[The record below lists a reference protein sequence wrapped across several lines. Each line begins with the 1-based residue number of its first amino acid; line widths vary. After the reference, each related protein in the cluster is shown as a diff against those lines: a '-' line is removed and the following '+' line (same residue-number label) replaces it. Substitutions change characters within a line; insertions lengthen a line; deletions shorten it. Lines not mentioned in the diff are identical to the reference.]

1 VNSFDADIVI
11 VGAGPA
17 GMAAA
22 SAALGHRVI
31 VIDDNPA
38 AGGQIWRGKHRKGP
52 AHRWLRRFHQAGTQL
67 IAASRVIGLG
77 ASSHSL
83 LVEQADGAFSV
94 AYGRLIVATGA
105 RELFLPFP
113 GWTLPNVV
121 GVGGLQ
127 ALAKSGVPMEGK
139 RIVIGGSGPLLV
151 AVAAS
156 LRGQGAHISLI
167 AEQAPFN
174 SVARFAAR
182 LVPLPGKLREA
193 LRLQCQ
199 LLAVPYKTGAW
210 VEAAHGNRRVASA
223 SIVSGGKRWLET
235 CDYLAVAYGL
245 TPNLEIPTL
254 LGCEIRD
261 GRVVVDS
268 LQRTT
273 VPDVYC
279 AGEPTG
285 IGGVELSLVEGE
297 IAGTCAAGRA
307 DSVSGLMARRDHW
320 RSFASALNQAFALR
334 PELRS
339 LAKPDTLIC
348 RCEDVTAGRLAAHH
362 NWRSAKLHTRC
373 GMGPCQAR
381 ICGPA
386 LEFLRGWRTGPVR
399 PPVWPARVG
408 SLTHL
413 DTESNQPTNGV
424 LA

>member
-1 VNSFDADIVI
+1 VNSLDAGIVI

-22 SAALGHRVI
+22 CAASGHRVI

-38 AGGQIWRGKHRKGP
+38 AGGQIWRGRHRKGR
-52 AHRWLRRFHQAGTQL
+52 AYRWLQRFHEAGAKLMGT
-67 IAASRVIGLG
+67 SRVIGLG
-77 ASSHSL
+77 ETSRSL
-83 LVEQADGAFSV
+83 VVEQADGAV
-94 AYGRLIVATGA
+94 TIAYDRLIIATGA

-127 ALAKSGVPMEGK
+127 ALVKSGAPMEGK
-139 RIVIGGSGPLLV
+139 RVVIAGSGPLLL

-156 LRGQGAHISLI
+156 LRGRGAHISLI
-167 AEQAPFN
+167 AEQASFK
-174 SVARFAAR
+174 AIAGFAAR
-182 LVPLPGKLREA
+182 LAAFPRKLREA
-193 LRLQCQ
+193 LRLECQ

-223 SIVSGGKRWLET
+223 SIVSGGERWLET

-245 TPNLEIPTL
+245 TPNLEIPML

-285 IGGVELSLVEGE
+285 IGGVETSLLEGE
-297 IAGTCAAGRA
+297 IAGACAAGRA
-307 DSVSGLMARRDHW
+307 DSVSGPMARRDRW
-320 RSFASALNQAFALR
+320 RTFASALNHAFALR

-348 RCEDVTAGRLAAHH
+348 RCEDVTAGRLAAHQT
-362 NWRSAKLHTRC
+362 WRSAKLHTRC
-373 GMGPCQAR
+373 GMGPCQGR

-386 LEFLRGWRTGPVR
+386 LEFLRGWRVDSVR
-399 PPVWPARVG
+399 PPLFPARVG
-408 SLTHL
+408 SLAHL
-413 DTESNQPTNGV
+413 NKETNQPQNGV

>member
-1 VNSFDADIVI
+1 MNSLDAGIVI

-22 SAALGHRVI
+22 CAASGNRVL

-38 AGGQIWRGKHRKGP
+38 AGGQIWRGGHRKGP
-52 AHRWLRRFHQAGTQL
+52 AYGAIRRFRESGAQL
-67 IAASRVIGLG
+67 IGASRVIGLG
-77 ASSHSL
+77 ETSKLL
-83 LVEQADGAFSV
+83 LVEQADGAV
-94 AYGRLIVATGA
+94 TVTYDRLIIATGA

-127 ALAKSGVPMEGK
+127 ALAKSGAPMEGK
-139 RIVIGGSGPLLV
+139 RVVIAGSGPLLL

-156 LRGQGAHISLI
+156 LRSRGAHISLI
-167 AEQAPFN
+167 AEQASFQAI
-174 SVARFAAR
+174 ARFAAH
-182 LVPLPGKLREA
+182 LAPFPGKLREA
-193 LRLQCQ
+193 LRLACQ

-223 SIVSGGKRWLET
+223 SIVSGGERWLET

-245 TPNLEIPTL
+245 TPNLEIPML

-297 IAGTCAAGRA
+297 IAGACAAGRA
-307 DSVSGLMARRDHW
+307 DSVSRLMARRDRW
-320 RSFASALNQAFALR
+320 RSFASALNHAFALR

-348 RCEDVTAGRLAAHH
+348 RCEDVTAGRLDAHQT
-362 NWRSAKLHTRC
+362 WRGAKLHTRC
-373 GMGPCQAR
+373 GMGPCQGR

-386 LEFLRGWRTGPVR
+386 LEFLRGWRVDSVR
-399 PPVWPARVG
+399 PPLFPARVG
-408 SLTHL
+408 SLAHL
-413 DTESNQPTNGV
+413 RTEPNQPQNGV
-424 LA
+424 FA

>member
-1 VNSFDADIVI
+1 MSSLDAGIVI
-11 VGAGPA
+11 IGAGPA
-17 GMAAA
+17 GLAAA
-22 SAALGHRVI
+22 CAASGHRVI
-31 VIDDNPA
+31 VVDDNPA
-38 AGGQIWRGKHRKGP
+38 AGGQIWRGRHRKGK
-52 AHRWLRRFHQAGTQL
+52 AHRWLRRFHEAGAQL
-67 IAASRVIGLG
+67 IGASRVIGPG
-77 ASSHSL
+77 ASPKSL
-83 LVEQADGAFSV
+83 LVEQDDGAV
-94 AYGRLIVATGA
+94 TICYGRLIVATGA

-127 ALAKSGVPMEGK
+127 ALVKSGAPVEGK
-139 RIVIGGSGPLLV
+139 RIVIAGSGPLLI
-151 AVAAS
+151 AAAAS

-167 AEQAPFN
+167 AEQASFAAI
-174 SVARFAAR
+174 ARFAAR
-182 LVPLPGKLREA
+182 LTAFPGKLREA

-199 LLAVPYKTGAW
+199 LLGVPYRTGAW

-223 SIVSGGKRWLET
+223 TIVSGGKRWLET

-245 TPNLEIPTL
+245 TPNLEIPIL

-297 IAGTCAAGRA
+297 IAGACAAGRA
-307 DSVSGLMARRDHW
+307 DSVSGAMARRDRW
-320 RSFASALNQAFALR
+320 RAFASALSHAFALR

-339 LAKPDTLIC
+339 LALPDTMIC
-348 RCEDVTAGRLAAHH
+348 RCEDVTAARLAAHD

-386 LEFLRGWRTGPVR
+386 LEFLRGWRVDSVR
-399 PPVWPARVG
+399 PPLFPARVG
-408 SLTHL
+408 SLAQL
-413 DTESNQPTNGV
+413 DTESNQQQNGV

>member
-1 VNSFDADIVI
+1 VNSLEAGIVI
-11 VGAGPA
+11 IGAGPA

-22 SAALGHRVI
+22 CAASGQRVI

-38 AGGQIWRGKHRKGP
+38 AGGQIWRGGHGKAP
-52 AHRWLRRFHQAGTQL
+52 AHRWLRRFHESGAQVIG
-67 IAASRVIGLG
+67 ASRVIGLG
-77 ASSHSL
+77 ASSKTL
-83 LVEQADGAFSV
+83 LVERADCSV
-94 AYGRLIVATGA
+94 TIAYRRLIVATGA

-127 ALAKSGVPMEGK
+127 ALVKSGVTVEGK
-139 RIVIGGSGPLLV
+139 RIVIAGSGPLLL
-151 AVAAS
+151 AAAAS
-156 LRGQGAHISLI
+156 LRGRGAHISLI
-167 AEQAPFN
+167 AEQASFKAI
-174 SVARFAAR
+174 ARFAAR
-182 LVPLPGKLREA
+182 LGPFPGKVREGI
-193 LRLQCQ
+193 RLECQ

-245 TPNLEIPTL
+245 TPNLEIPML
-254 LGCEIRD
+254 LGCEIHD
-261 GRVVVDS
+261 GHVVVDS
-268 LQRTT
+268 LQKTT

-285 IGGVELSLVEGE
+285 IGGVELSLAEGE
-297 IAGTCAAGRA
+297 IAGACAAGRA
-307 DSVSGLMARRDHW
+307 DAVTGLMARRDRW

-339 LAKPDTLIC
+339 LSKPDTLIC
-348 RCEDVTAGRLAAHH
+348 RCEDVTAGRLAAYQS
-362 NWRSAKLHTRC
+362 WRSAKLHTRC

-386 LEFLRGWRTGPVR
+386 LDFLRGWRVDSAR
-399 PPVWPARVG
+399 PPVFPARVD
-408 SLTHL
+408 SLAHL
-413 DTESNQPTNGV
+413 HNEPSQSQNGV

>member
-1 VNSFDADIVI
+1 VNSRQASIVI
-11 VGAGPA
+11 IGAGPA

-22 SAALGHRVI
+22 CAASGQRVI

-38 AGGQIWRGKHRKGP
+38 AGGQIWRGGHQKGP
-52 AHRWLRRFHQAGTQL
+52 AHHWLRRFRHAGVQL
-67 IAASRVIGLG
+67 VGASRVIGLG
-77 ASSHSL
+77 ASSKSL
-83 LVEQADGAFSV
+83 LIEQADGAVSI
-94 AYGRLIVATGA
+94 AYGRLIIATGA

-127 ALAKSGVPMEGK
+127 ALAKSGLPLEGK
-139 RIVIGGSGPLLV
+139 RIVIAGSGPLLL

-167 AEQAPFN
+167 AEQASFQ
-174 SVARFAAR
+174 ALAGFAAR
-182 LVPLPGKLREA
+182 LLSFPSKLREA
-193 LRLQCQ
+193 LRLECQ
-199 LLAVPYKTGAW
+199 LLAVPYHTGAW
-210 VEAAHGNRRVASA
+210 VEAAHGQGRVASA
-223 SIVSGGKRWLET
+223 TIVSGGKRWLET

-245 TPNLEIPTL
+245 TPNLEISML
-254 LGCEIRD
+254 LGCEIQD

-268 LQRTT
+268 FQRTT

-285 IGGVELSLVEGE
+285 IGGVELALLEGE
-297 IAGTCAAGRA
+297 VAGACAVGRA
-307 DSVSGLMARRDHW
+307 DSVSSLMASRDRW
-320 RSFASALNQAFALR
+320 RSFASALNHAFELR

-348 RCEDVTAGRLAAHH
+348 RCEDVTLGRLAAHQT
-362 NWRSAKLHTRC
+362 WRSAKLHTRC

-386 LEFLRGWRTGPVR
+386 LGFLRGWHVDSVR
-399 PPVWPARVG
+399 PPLFPTRVG
-408 SLTHL
+408 SLAHL
-413 DTESNQPTNGV
+413 YTEPNQAQNGV